1 MSAYPLRMNP
11 HPKVTGFFDEATNR
25 IGDTIRAPARA
36 ACTIVDSV
44 MDIIY
49 AAGRAT
55 TSADH
60 LSAAPYLQ
68 ERPNDK
74 SRADFIAKRQVR
86 DATRAM
92 PRLILPSLQVK
103 IQAGESPRDEGDKP
117 MLKAPTNRLYI

>member
-1 MSAYPLRMNP
+1 MSAYPLRMDP
-11 HPKVTGFFDEATNR
+11 HPKVTGFFDEATNT

-44 MDIIY
+44 H

-55 TSADH
+55 ATSADH

-68 ERPNDK
+68 ERLGDK
-74 SRADFIAKRQVR
+74 SRADFIAKRQAR

-92 PRLILPSLQVK
+92 PRLTLPSLQVK
-103 IQAGESPRDEGDKP
+103 IRAGESPRDEGDKP